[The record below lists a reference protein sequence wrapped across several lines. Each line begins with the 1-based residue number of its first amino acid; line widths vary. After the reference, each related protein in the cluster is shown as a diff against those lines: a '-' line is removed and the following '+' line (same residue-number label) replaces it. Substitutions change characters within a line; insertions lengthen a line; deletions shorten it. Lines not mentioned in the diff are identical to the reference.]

1 SPQSLREL
9 GPHLAAVPI
18 SHLTSVGDALDFI
31 RQSTAAEATHKVD
44 AIREAYLRAQPTSM
58 AYPIDQV
65 AALRWGA
72 ASNLPEFSD
81 LYALAVD
88 SASSPVAKF
97 ADPVAVVS
105 SFLSAVACDAAQ
117 TSAIAAA
124 LKERFDRQIE
134 PVGTLHLERI
144 EMTPVGIE
152 H

>member
-1 SPQSLREL
+1 
-9 GPHLAAVPI
+9 
-18 SHLTSVGDALDFI
+18 
-31 RQSTAAEATHKVD
+31 
-44 AIREAYLRAQPTSM
+44 
-58 AYPIDQV
+58 YPIDQV

-72 ASNLPEFSD
+72 ASNLPEFRD

-152 H
+152 HGELVHSVPLTPGETVNITHREWSVTTRTFEQLVQDSLEGFSETGVTEKTDISA